1 LAEPGEYTAEAIS
14 LVPVDVLEVVT
25 FLMLCLTP
33 KRRSPPWCLLIPW
46 REPGRLA
53 ATGPAAEH
61 RWPLNSPF
69 HS

>member
-1 LAEPGEYTAEAIS
+1 
-14 LVPVDVLEVVT
+14 VPVDVLEVVT

-61 RWPLNSPF
+61 RWPL
-69 HS
+69 